1 MTGVHF
7 CGTRGYR
14 PRTGTAAGGSGRDIG
29 TTKGTHEVER
39 RGRRARGAGALTVAT
54 IAALLVGA
62 PGAVADPTGPS
73 DQDVRDAR
81 AAVGRAEQS
90 VAEMEVRLAQ
100 LSAEADTA
108 TLQVQQAGEAY
119 TQAMSDAQAAQAGAD
134 AARTRADQAAA
145 DAEQARRE
153 LLAIARQVARSGG
166 SADLVESLLSA
177 DGFADVARRTSAM
190 DQITRKADSAVQGY
204 QAAKLVSSTL
214 AGTADD
220 AAATAA
226 RAQDDAQAALDH
238 AQDLADDADAAQAAA
253 QTEREALL
261 GQLAAARSTSVEVE
275 RERQEAIE
283 AERRAREEEEA
294 RRRREEQQDP
304 TPVET
309 TDPEPIRTQDPAPD
323 PAPTRDPEPTRP
335 DPTTPAPRPTTPA
348 PRPTT
353 PAPRPTTPAPAPTT
367 PAPRPT
373 TPAPAPTPTD
383 RYGLGT
389 GVSRGSSSQGQKA
402 VSIAKTRLGAPYVWG
417 GTGPG
422 YDCSG
427 LTMTSWSGAGVGLNR
442 TSRDQYKQVLKIR
455 YADMRPGD
463 LVFWGT
469 NPNSPDSIYHVAM
482 YIGGGQIIEAPRPGV
497 AVRITSMRYAGSM
510 PYAGR
515 P

>member
-1 MTGVHF
+1 M
-7 CGTRGYR
+7 
-14 PRTGTAAGGSGRDIG
+14 
-29 TTKGTHEVER
+29 ER

-54 IAALLVGA
+54 IAALLVSA

-81 AAVGRAEQS
+81 AAVGRAERS
-90 VAEMEVRLAQ
+90 VAEMEIRLAQ
-100 LSAEADTA
+100 LSAESDTA

-119 TQAMSDAQAAQAGAD
+119 TQAMSDAQAAQQTAD
-134 AARTRADQAAA
+134 DAQERADQAAE
-145 DAEQARRE
+145 DAERARRE
-153 LLAIARQVARSGG
+153 LVAIARQVARSGG

-177 DGFADVARRTSAM
+177 EGFADVARRTSAM

-204 QAAKLVSSTL
+204 QAARLVSSTL
-214 AGTADD
+214 AGTASD
-220 AAATAA
+220 AAATAS
-226 RAQDDAQAALDH
+226 RAQDDAQSALDH
-238 AQDLADDADAAQAAA
+238 AQELADQADAAQAAA

-261 GQLAAARSTSVEVE
+261 QQLAAARSTSIEVE
-275 RERQEAIE
+275 RERQAAIE

-309 TDPEPIRTQDPAPD
+309 PDPEPVRTPD
-323 PAPTRDPEPTRP
+323 PEPTRDPEPDPTTP
-335 DPTTPAPRPTTPA
+335 APNPTTPAPRPTTPA
-348 PRPTT
+348 PNPTT
-353 PAPRPTTPAPAPTT
+353 PAPNPTTPAPNPTT

-389 GVSRGSSSQGQKA
+389 GVSRGSASQGQKA
-402 VSIAKTRLGAPYVWG
+402 VAVAKTRLGAPYVWG

-427 LTMTSWSGAGVGLNR
+427 LTMTSWSAAGVSLYR

-469 NPNSPDSIYHVAM
+469 NPNNPDSIYHVAM
-482 YIGGGQIIEAPRPGV
+482 YIGGGQIIEAPRPGLT
-497 AVRITSMRYAGSM
+497 VRITSMRYSGSM
-510 PYAGR
+510 PFAGR